1 MIFQLRKKDM
11 AIYFTI
17 YGIYGEMNLK
27 EPSCN
32 LFFGQ
37 KVYEKKRNR
46 MQVFCKKK
54 KPIIIYMCMYV
65 CHIQLIYKFIVVWFL
80 KLS

>member
-54 KPIIIYMCMYV
+54 KTHHHLYVYV
-65 CHIQLIYKFIVVWFL
+65 CMSHPINL
-80 KLS
+80 